1 MFKARARNGRA
12 VSVGGEDVVSGDVW
26 VVSNCVELCMIC
38 RIRITA
44 VRDCVGCYMM
54 MLLMVVCRTV
64 AGI

>member
-1 MFKARARNGRA
+1 MGSVQLRGA
-12 VSVGGEDVVSGDVW
+12 VHD
-26 VVSNCVELCMIC
+26 IC

-64 AGI
+64 AGT